1 MSPDKFF
8 LVVSMLQ
15 KAAPVSS
22 SKKHAAKVREAG
34 EHQQRCPEKVRLH
47 KTPLQHRKDQMVQLR
62 RVRLHSDSLTMKR
75 ISTPFETKM
84 LQLKLKNSLY
94 GPTVNSSI
102 PAPSVVRPK
111 TCGSPREKKAHGGHG
126 KVIPL
131 PEDGVQLIDPF
142 TASSDLTKS
151 TDVRFAQMRNDE
163 VSRRIKLFCPYA
175 AAPSWCDGGFR
186 LLTGKQKAAI
196 EAAAV
201 AQDEEHQAKLMED
214 QQRACKKAWL
224 RKVKGLPV
232 DSFTGK
238 GKIAAPELGFNTF
251 I

>member
-1 MSPDKFF
+1 
-8 LVVSMLQ
+8 MLQ
-15 KAAPVSS
+15 KAFNAAPVST
-22 SKKHAAKVREAG
+22 SKKHAAQVREAG
-34 EHQQRCPEKVRLH
+34 EHQQRCPEKVQLH
-47 KTPLQHRKDQMVQLR
+47 KTPLQHRKDQMVQLQ

-94 GPTVNSSI
+94 GPSVNSSI

-151 TDVRFAQMRNDE
+151 TDVMIAQMRNDE
-163 VSRRIKLFCPYA
+163 VSRRIKPFCPYA
-175 AAPSWCDGGFR
+175 AAPSWSDGGFR

-232 DSFTGK
+232 DSFTGE